1 AHADAQSK
9 VIVQGGT
16 TPIDSGLYQNVILPR
31 FSAAYPQYNLQYVSV
46 GTAQAIANAQAGQ
59 GDVVF
64 THSPAQENTFVTSG
78 YSYEAGG
85 RLVMASD
92 FVTIGPDSDP
102 AGVIAAGFH
111 NPVEGFQAIT
121 AAGQAG
127 QADFVSRGDGS
138 GTNKNELSIW
148 KLTGIPVD
156 ATGQPVDPSNT
167 AQLAPWYHKS
177 GLGQGQN
184 LQITNEC
191 PFTSG
196 KCYTLSDSGTFN

>member
-85 RLVMASD
+85 PLRMASH
-92 FVTIGPDSDP
+92 FFTIGPTSAPPRVLP
-102 AGVIAAGFH
+102 AGFPNAAPGSH
-111 NPVEGFQAIT
+111 AI
-121 AAGQAG
+121 
-127 QADFVSRGDGS
+127 
-138 GTNKNELSIW
+138 
-148 KLTGIPVD
+148 
-156 ATGQPVDPSNT
+156 
-167 AQLAPWYHKS
+167 
-177 GLGQGQN
+177 
-184 LQITNEC
+184 
-191 PFTSG
+191 
-196 KCYTLSDSGTFN
+196 